1 MIMRFLL
8 ATLLT
13 TALSF
18 IAGIYLPWWSI
29 AIVSFL
35 IALLIV
41 QPIGRGFLSGFAGIF
56 ILWGLLSLWID
67 LQNESILSHKIAQVI
82 PLGGSSVLLI
92 LITALLG
99 AIVGG
104 FGAMAGS
111 SLAPAIK
118 SGRQRQNFQN

>member
-13 TALSF
+13 TTFGF

-35 IALLIV
+35 VALLIV
-41 QPIGRGFLSGFAGIF
+41 QPLGRGFLSGFSGIF
-56 ILWGLLSLWID
+56 ILWGLLSFWID

-92 LITALLG
+92 FITAFLG

-104 FGAMAGS
+104 FAAMAGS
-111 SLAPAIK
+111 SMAPAIK
-118 SGRQRQNFQN
+118 SGSR